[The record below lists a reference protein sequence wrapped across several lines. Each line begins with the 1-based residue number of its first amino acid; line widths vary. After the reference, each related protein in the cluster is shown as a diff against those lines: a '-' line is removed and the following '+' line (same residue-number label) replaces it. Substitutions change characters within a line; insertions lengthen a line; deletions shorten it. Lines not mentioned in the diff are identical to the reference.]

1 MNNPISPRTRGVLY
15 LLGLTIGALAVVVG
29 PLILALSIPDAWAAV
44 IVSLVGAVTSLLSLL
59 ARDNL
64 PGIDDS
70 DDVYTPQHAAS
81 VDTYVPTETDSE
93 QLSRLSADQSR
104 LRDA

>member
-1 MNNPISPRTRGVLY
+1 MKNPISPRTRGVLY
-15 LLGLTIGALAVVVG
+15 LLGLVIGGLAVVVG

-64 PGIDDS
+64 PGPDDS
-70 DDVYTPQHAAS
+70 DDTYYPQHAAT
-81 VDTYVPTETDSE
+81 VDESATPHVPYLDN
-93 QLSRLSADQSR
+93 
-104 LRDA
+104 

>member
-1 MNNPISPRTRGVLY
+1 MKNPISRDTRDVLY
-15 LLGLTIGALAVVVG
+15 LLGLVIGGLAVVVG
-29 PLILALSIPDAWAAV
+29 PLIVALGINAEWAAV

-64 PGIDDS
+64 PAPDDS

-81 VDTYVPTETDSE
+81 VDTHIPYLDN
-93 QLSRLSADQSR
+93 
-104 LRDA
+104 

>member
-1 MNNPISPRTRGVLY
+1 MKNPISPRTRGVLY

-29 PLILALSIPDAWAAV
+29 PLILALNIPEAWAAV

-64 PGIDDS
+64 PGPDDS

-81 VDTYVPTETDSE
+81 VDE
-93 QLSRLSADQSR
+93 SATPHIPYLDN
-104 LRDA
+104 

>member
-1 MNNPISPRTRGVLY
+1 MKNPISPRTRGVLY
-15 LLGLTIGALAVVVG
+15 LLGLVIGGLAVVVG
-29 PLILALSIPDAWAAV
+29 PLILALNIPEAWAAV

-64 PGIDDS
+64 PGPDDS

-81 VDTYVPTETDSE
+81 VDE
-93 QLSRLSADQSR
+93 SATPHIPYLDN
-104 LRDA
+104 

>member
-1 MNNPISPRTRGVLY
+1 MSNPISPKVRGVLY
-15 LLGLTIGALAVVVG
+15 LLGLTVGALAVVVG
-29 PLILALSIPDAWAAV
+29 PLILALNIPEAWAAV

-64 PGIDDS
+64 PGPDDS

-81 VDTYVPTETDSE
+81 VDESTPHIPYLDN
-93 QLSRLSADQSR
+93 
-104 LRDA
+104 